1 MFFTIYPSHPPS
13 FFPHFPPFSGLLP
26 RLLALPE
33 ELVAH
38 RLAVPLLSR
47 FVLLDEAAVTHVVP
61 HLLTPRSGESWLTV
75 EDRSLLPGS
84 VWWKYRPK
92 EYVLYFQTPPVV
104 DVKFFLF
111 FSSFFLFFVF
121 ALGSSVQCLWTL
133 STILLLIII
142 IIIAGS

>member
-1 MFFTIYPSHPPS
+1 MKFFTIYPSRPPS
-13 FFPHFPPFSGLLP
+13 FFSDFPPYSGLLP

-47 FVLLDEAAVTHVVP
+47 FVLLDEAAVTHMVP
-61 HLLTPRSGESWLTV
+61 HLLTPKSGESWLTV
-75 EDRSLLPGS
+75 EDGSLLPGS

-92 EYVLYFQTPPVV
+92 EYVLYFQTLPVV
-104 DVKFFLF
+104 DVHLFFI

-121 ALGSSVQCLWTL
+121 VFCFCSWE
-133 STILLLIII
+133 
-142 IIIAGS
+142 